1 MNYNFFVYI
10 MTNIHKSVLYAGVT
24 NDLQRRVYQHTENS
38 KNNKKTFAGKY
49 NCIYLLYWE
58 RYQYIQHAIES
69 EKQIK
74 GWTRAKKIELIKSIN
89 PEMNFLNYELE

>member
-1 MNYNFFVYI
+1 

>member
-58 RYQYIQHAIES
+58 RYQYIQHAIER

>member
-49 NCIYLLYWE
+49 NCNYLLHWKCINTYNM
-58 RYQYIQHAIES
+58 QLK
-69 EKQIK
+69 EKNK
-74 GWTRAKKIELIKSIN
+74 
-89 PEMNFLNYELE
+89 